1 MELYKIA
8 GLCQMFYILINQTSM
23 MLMLNNLCFRGIGKL
38 TNKEMNI
45 KQLCTMYLE
54 DDTMRKSDQG
64 KALLRQ

>member
-1 MELYKIA
+1 MA

-23 MLMLNNLCFRGIGKL
+23 MLMLNNLWFRGIGKL

>member
-1 MELYKIA
+1 M
-8 GLCQMFYILINQTSM
+8 
-23 MLMLNNLCFRGIGKL
+23 FRGIGKL